1 MQLVR
6 MWTRRAGESNGKEQ
20 FITHDL
26 FLRTSRNSIRIT
38 PTMSATDDK
47 PIDDV
52 ENFDFGV
59 KKKKKKKP
67 APDFD
72 AATPVTADSSSA
84 AVDDEPASATT
95 AAPAD
100 GEDAD
105 IFANLKKK
113 KKSKV
118 TIVEGDAEGNDE
130 ASAGEPS
137 SESFDFGEKKKKKK
151 SKKTDLADFEAALKN
166 DQGEEEAADEAP
178 ESSAS
183 KEGADDWAGSNRDYT
198 YSELLHRVFTVLRQN
213 NPELGG
219 DRKRYTI
226 APPQVMR
233 DGTKKS
239 VFANVVDICK
249 RMHRQPDHVIQFLF
263 AELGT
268 TGSIDASQRLIIK
281 GRFQQKQIENVLK
294 RYIMEYVSCKTCK
307 SSETIL
313 TKENRLFFLQCESCG
328 STRTVS
334 AIKTGFQ
341 AVTRDARK
349 AAKAKAG

>member
-1 MQLVR
+1 
-6 MWTRRAGESNGKEQ
+6 
-20 FITHDL
+20 
-26 FLRTSRNSIRIT
+26 
-38 PTMSATDDK
+38 MSATDDK

-72 AATPVTADSSSA
+72 AATPVAADSSSA
-84 AVDDEPASATT
+84 AADDEPASSATT
-95 AAPAD
+95 AAAPAD
-100 GEDAD
+100 GGEDAD

-130 ASAGEPS
+130 SAAEPS

-166 DQGEEEAADEAP
+166 DQGEDEAVEEAP